1 MAGTNPIEKRLQI
14 AAALIILGLLVEAV
28 CLVWARPLAFL
39 IFVGIGMLL
48 MFAGIIFYLI
58 SLVTVGAGRSQ

>member
-1 MAGTNPIEKRLQI
+1 MPDANPIEKRLKI
-14 AAALIILGLLVEAV
+14 AAALIILGLLVEGV

-48 MFAGIIFYLI
+48 MFAGIVFYLI

>member
-1 MAGTNPIEKRLQI
+1 MPNANPIEKQLQI

-48 MFAGIIFYLI
+48 MFAGIVFYLI

>member
-1 MAGTNPIEKRLQI
+1 MAGANPIEKRLQI
-14 AAALIILGLLVEAV
+14 AATLVILGMLVEAV
-28 CLVWARPLAFL
+28 CVLWARPLAFL

-48 MFAGIIFYLI
+48 MFAGIVFYLI

>member
-1 MAGTNPIEKRLQI
+1 MPNANTIEKRLQI

-48 MFAGIIFYLI
+48 MFAGIVFYLI
-58 SLVTVGAGRSQ
+58 SLVAPGAGRSQ

>member
-1 MAGTNPIEKRLQI
+1 MPNANPIEKRLQI

-48 MFAGIIFYLI
+48 MFAGIVFYLI
-58 SLVTVGAGRSQ
+58 SLVTPGAGRSQ

>member
-1 MAGTNPIEKRLQI
+1 MPHANPIEKRLKI
-14 AAALIILGLLVEAV
+14 AAALIILGLLVEGV

-48 MFAGIIFYLI
+48 MFAGIVFYLT

>member
-1 MAGTNPIEKRLQI
+1 MPNANPIEKRLQI

-48 MFAGIIFYLI
+48 MFAGIVFYLI

>member
-1 MAGTNPIEKRLQI
+1 MPNAIPIEKRLQI

-28 CLVWARPLAFL
+28 CLLWARPLAFL

-48 MFAGIIFYLI
+48 MFAGIVFYLI

>member
-1 MAGTNPIEKRLQI
+1 MAGANPIEKRLQI
-14 AAALIILGLLVEAV
+14 AATLIILGMLVEAV
-28 CLVWARPLAFL
+28 CLLWARPLAFL

-48 MFAGIIFYLI
+48 MFAGIVFYLI